1 MSRALALVDPAD
13 EWRQHQSSGT
23 APTLLETKF
32 YVPRARFDVVPRP
45 RLSDAISRGAE
56 RKLTIV
62 VAPAGFGKTTLV
74 AAWLAGAANGQ
85 FAWLSLDA
93 SDNNPTLFWTY
104 LIAAVQKVHPSAGI
118 EAIAHLRSSDPPPIE
133 SVLTTVI
140 NEIDSIDSDF
150 TLVLDDYHVID
161 ADAIHAAMTFL
172 LDRLPRRMRVVIASR
187 SLPPLALSRLRAR
200 GELAELASAD
210 LRFTLDE
217 ASAFLRSMSLDL
229 SAGDTAKLEQ
239 RTEGWIAGLK
249 LAALSMKARTDVRGF
264 VDAFSGD
271 SRHIADYLV
280 EEVLQSESESVRRFL
295 LRTSILERLS
305 ASLCEA
311 LTGEGNGQAIL
322 EDLER
327 RSLFVVPLDDRRE
340 WYRYHHLFADV
351 LRRQLSAQ
359 DPDGPRVFHHRAS
372 VWHEANG
379 SRADAI
385 RHALAADDL
394 ERAAGILEGEWPN
407 KDRSFE
413 SRQWLDQVKKLP
425 DAVVRVRPVLSMGYA
440 WGLLNSGELEAAETW
455 LRIAELWLEPSV
467 ADDSASSR
475 RMVVTDEKRFQSLR
489 AELAAA
495 RVYLTQS
502 AGGIPGTL
510 EHAQRALELTPPGDE
525 IARAS
530 GTALVALALWGRGD
544 LHAAHRT
551 FSEAL
556 AIMKSCGHELDAVR
570 GVFVLG
576 DIRVAQGRLRDAASI
591 YEQGLRLANSGT
603 FSAPPETDELN
614 LGLSELH
621 LEWNDISGA
630 IGFLDTIEA
639 SRPKTSH
646 IGNRQ
651 RWCTAMANVRVAQGN
666 LDGALAFLDEAESH
680 ERRDPIPRV
689 RPIPAIKARIRIA
702 QGRLDDA
709 GAWATQANVSVD
721 GELSYLREFEHIT
734 LARMLI
740 ARSSSSGDQRSLH
753 DAARLLER
761 LHIAAQTGGRIG
773 SVIEISVLEAVTQ
786 HALGN
791 LRGALDAL
799 GGALG
804 LAEPDGY
811 LRTFLDQG
819 IRVRDLLRHSIARGL
834 SHAYARTV
842 LAAFD
847 GPRQPVAPVAPA
859 TTNGA
864 SDAAEL
870 TTRELEIL
878 H

>member
-1 MSRALALVDPAD
+1 
-13 EWRQHQSSGT
+13 
-23 APTLLETKF
+23 
-32 YVPRARFDVVPRP
+32 
-45 RLSDAISRGAE
+45 
-56 RKLTIV
+56 
-62 VAPAGFGKTTLV
+62 
-74 AAWLAGAANGQ
+74 
-85 FAWLSLDA
+85 
-93 SDNNPTLFWTY
+93 
-104 LIAAVQKVHPSAGI
+104 
-118 EAIAHLRSSDPPPIE
+118 
-133 SVLTTVI
+133 
-140 NEIDSIDSDF
+140 
-150 TLVLDDYHVID
+150 
-161 ADAIHAAMTFL
+161 
-172 LDRLPRRMRVVIASR
+172 
-187 SLPPLALSRLRAR
+187 
-200 GELAELASAD
+200 
-210 LRFTLDE
+210 
-217 ASAFLRSMSLDL
+217 
-229 SAGDTAKLEQ
+229 
-239 RTEGWIAGLK
+239 
-249 LAALSMKARTDVRGF
+249 
-264 VDAFSGD
+264 
-271 SRHIADYLV
+271 
-280 EEVLQSESESVRRFL
+280 
-295 LRTSILERLS
+295 
-305 ASLCEA
+305 
-311 LTGEGNGQAIL
+311 
-322 EDLER
+322 
-327 RSLFVVPLDDRRE
+327 
-340 WYRYHHLFADV
+340 
-351 LRRQLSAQ
+351 
-359 DPDGPRVFHHRAS
+359 
-372 VWHEANG
+372 
-379 SRADAI
+379 
-385 RHALAADDL
+385 
-394 ERAAGILEGEWPN
+394 
-407 KDRSFE
+407 
-413 SRQWLDQVKKLP
+413 
-425 DAVVRVRPVLSMGYA
+425 
-440 WGLLNSGELEAAETW
+440 
-455 LRIAELWLEPSV
+455 
-467 ADDSASSR
+467 
-475 RMVVTDEKRFQSLR
+475 MVVTDEKRFQSLR

-525 IARAS
+525 IGRAS

-799 GGALG
+799 GAALG